1 MFATANTTETIKSRY
16 PSVERAFSL
25 IDHST
30 HTAIALQAGENAV
43 GRSEFC
49 PVRFNNSFIS
59 RVHAVLSVL
68 DTKVIVRDC
77 NSTHG
82 TFLNGNRLT
91 GAHVLRDGDRIRFA
105 HIELSLTTK

>member
-1 MFATANTTETIKSRY
+1 MFAIAKTTEKIESRCL
-16 PSVERAFSL
+16 SVEKAFSL

-30 HTAIALQAGENAV
+30 KTTFALQAGENAV

-82 TFLNGNRLT
+82 TYLNGNRLI